1 MLGITCFAWRCVD
14 KACAR
19 LSEKEE
25 DKRDKLMPSVNY
37 LQRLGPE
44 HLDQIFRA
52 ARWVI
57 DEDADIGFEVRV
69 FVLNNL
75 SYLFGQFSL

>member
-1 MLGITCFAWRCVD
+1 
-14 KACAR
+14 
-19 LSEKEE
+19 
-25 DKRDKLMPSVNY
+25 MPSVNY